1 MMMPRS
7 SYRPLAALG
16 LVATL
21 MAYVGCG
28 LESGPSPKE
37 VSPTVAATPG
47 PAAIPKPKLFADW
60 PDPAGALL
68 ISGEQDG
75 YLEPCGC
82 SEGQLGGL
90 RRRSELIERIRA
102 RGWPLALVDLGSLI
116 KSPASARGGFEQAKI
131 KFDVALKALSLMKYN
146 ALALGTEDLKVGV
159 DEALGRFLNLD
170 QGPKVVAANVVPAP
184 GFEVTVVPSV
194 KTAAGPVKIGLTA
207 VIDPDALKSL
217 PDPARDALLPT
228 VKAPEEVLPTIL
240 TDLRKDTTIQV
251 LMVQGPP
258 GLARTLAKTFPGFAV
273 VVATSTSDAA
283 PDAPEM
289 LNDGRTMLV
298 TVGQKGKYVGVVGIF
313 PDPDPKKAPSLRYQ
327 RVTLGT
333 GYNGPAE
340 PMRKLIEDDFQ
351 KMLEQ
356 AGVVE
361 NFPRRAYVG
370 VPAGATFIGAEACKS
385 CHPNTFAKWSTTAH
399 AKAFEDIVHDP
410 KGKRSDHQFD
420 AECISCH
427 TTGFEYNSGWKSAEA
442 TPYLKGNQ
450 CENCHGPASK
460 HAAEPDNPDFR
471 KAIARTA
478 ALADKNGLCLRCHD
492 EDNSPHFEFATYW
505 GKIAHKGL
513 DTYADPKGQSQPIKR
528 AED

>member
-1 MMMPRS
+1 MMMLRS
-7 SYRPLAALG
+7 SHRPLAALG
-16 LVATL
+16 LVAAL
-21 MAYVGCG
+21 LAYVGCG
-28 LESGPSPKE
+28 TEPGSASKGARTTSR
-37 VSPTVAATPG
+37 TVATP
-47 PAAIPKPKLFADW
+47 PRPIEKPKLFADW
-60 PDPAGALL
+60 PDPAGVLL

-90 RRRSELIERIRA
+90 RRRYDLIERIHEQ
-102 RGWPLALVDLGSLI
+102 GWPLALVDLGSLI
-116 KSPASARGGFEQAKI
+116 KAPASSRGGFEQAKI
-131 KFDVALKALSLMKYN
+131 KFDVALKALSLMKYD
-146 ALALGTEDLKVGV
+146 ALALGSEDLKVGV

-170 QGPKVVAANVVPAP
+170 KGPKVVAANVVPAA
-184 GFEVTVVPSV
+184 GFETTVVPSV
-194 KTAAGPVKIGLTA
+194 KTSAGPIKIGVTA
-207 VIDPDALKSL
+207 VIDPDALKAL
-217 PDPARDALLPT
+217 PDPAKDALLPT
-228 VKAPEEVLPTIL
+228 VKAPEEVLPAIL
-240 TDLRKDTTIQV
+240 ADLEKDTEFQV

-258 GLARTLAKTFPGFAV
+258 DLARTLAKRFPGFTI
-273 VVATSTSDAA
+273 VVATSTSDSA
-283 PDAPEM
+283 PDTPEW
-289 LNDGRTMLV
+289 LNRDQTMLV
-298 TVGQKGKYVGVVGIF
+298 TVGQKGKYVGVVGF
-313 PDPDPKKAPSLRYQ
+313 VPNSSHLKSALCYQ

-333 GYNGPAE
+333 SYNGPAE

-361 NFPRRAYVG
+361 TFPRHAYVG
-370 VPAGATFIGAEACKS
+370 GPPGATFIGAEACKS

-399 AKAFEDIVHDP
+399 ARAFEDIVVDP

-427 TTGFEYNSGWKSAEA
+427 TTGFEYTSGWKSAEA

-460 HAAEPDNPDFR
+460 HAAEPDNSDFR

-513 DTYADPKGQSQPIKR
+513 DTYADRQPQKR
-528 AED
+528 VEK